1 MKKFLVLLLLVAMV
15 APIFADDAKVL
26 PARIGRLY
34 IVPAYSM
41 WSQGFDADGEKQDNS
56 YGDASAFNV
65 AAALEYGITDIISF
79 GLKYVPG
86 YVISTNFADSDT
98 LDGTGTSGADVGFKI
113 QLMGPN
119 APMQSDTMRFAV
131 VPGVNIPFAK
141 YDAEAEATAMNAG
154 DSFSAGGVS
163 NSSLGFGLQASFD
176 YVVSDSL
183 YINLFSE
190 FRGYMPADFVQAG
203 ITPYATYAAS
213 AAAAYAGYSAV
224 IAEPGEVKYGYD
236 LTVELDPGY
245 DTSLGG
251 GMNLSAGLALTYDYN
266 PGQSFVDDYSTGLAS
281 AYDALSTGI
290 EEAITDALAEDS
302 YSFTVTPNVGLFLTG
317 LPIPM
322 EFNLDA
328 SIPVMGKN
336 TSASTTVLLTW
347 KTYFKT

>member
-131 VPGVNIPFAK
+131 VPGVNIPFEK
-141 YDAEAEATAMNAG
+141 YDAEAEATAMSAG
-154 DSFSAGGVS
+154 DSFW
-163 NSSLGFGLQASFD
+163 NSSK
-176 YVVSDSL
+176 
-183 YINLFSE
+183 
-190 FRGYMPADFVQAG
+190 R
-203 ITPYATYAAS
+203 T
-213 AAAAYAGYSAV
+213 V
-224 IAEPGEVKYGYD
+224 IG
-236 LTVELDPGY
+236 T
-245 DTSLGG
+245 
-251 GMNLSAGLALTYDYN
+251 
-266 PGQSFVDDYSTGLAS
+266 
-281 AYDALSTGI
+281 
-290 EEAITDALAEDS
+290 
-302 YSFTVTPNVGLFLTG
+302 
-317 LPIPM
+317 
-322 EFNLDA
+322 
-328 SIPVMGKN
+328 
-336 TSASTTVLLTW
+336 
-347 KTYFKT
+347 